1 MGDKFCDSVC
11 PSRKK
16 VLILFP
22 IMESL
27 LNENQI
33 EQLRQLV
40 SQSQHTVVCCHV
52 NPDGDAVG
60 SVLAIVHCLRRL
72 GQEATAIVP
81 TPFPDFLDWMPG
93 ADDIVVYS
101 KQVEEAKLL
110 IEKADLFVVAD
121 LNDPSRLADMQECVM
136 GNPAPKI
143 LIDHHLDPFDFCQL
157 NVSHPELCATCE
169 ILCHLFW
176 QLGEMD
182 RLTPEEATCLYAGM
196 MCDTGGFTYA
206 SNRPVIYEC
215 ISLLLS
221 RGIDKDKIYRNV
233 FWTSTPNR
241 LKLMGYML
249 FVKMKVLRKMNTC
262 IMTLTNEERYRFGSK
277 NGDTEGFV
285 NLPLQIMGMRLSIF
299 LNEDTEHPE
308 VVRVSLRSVD
318 DFPCNEMAA
327 QFFNGGGHKNAS
339 GGRLQCTMEEAV
351 RVAQKAIQ
359 AYSALLK

>member
-1 MGDKFCDSVC
+1 MEDKFPISVC
-11 PSRKK
+11 PSRRKM
-16 VLILFP
+16 LILFP

-52 NPDGDAVG
+52 NPDGDAIG
-60 SVLAIVHCLRRL
+60 SVLAIAHCLRRW
-72 GQEATAIVP
+72 GHEVTVVVP
-81 TPFPDFLDWMPG
+81 NPFPDFLNWMPG
-93 ADDIVVYS
+93 VGDILVYS
-101 KQVEEAKLL
+101 KQVEEAKPL
-110 IEKADLFVVAD
+110 IEQADLFIIAD
-121 LNDPSRLADMQECVM
+121 LNDPSRLAELSEPVM

-143 LIDHHLDPFDFCQL
+143 MIDHHLDPFDFCQL
-157 NVSHPELCATCE
+157 TISHPELCATSE

-182 RLTPEEATCLYAGM
+182 KLTYEEATCLYTGM
-196 MCDTGGFTYA
+196 MCDTGGFIYA

-215 ISLLLS
+215 ISLLLAH
-221 RGIDKDKIYRNV
+221 GIDKDKIYRNV

-241 LKLMGYML
+241 MKLMGYL
-249 FVKMKVLRKMNTC
+249 LHVKMQVLRKMNTC
-262 IMTLTNEERYRFGSK
+262 IMTLTNEERRQFGSK

-285 NLPLQIMGMRLSIF
+285 NLPLQILGMRLSIF
-299 LNEDTEHPE
+299 LNEDTENPG

-318 DFPCNEMAA
+318 DFPCNEMSAR
-327 QFFNGGGHKNAS
+327 FFNGGGHKNAS
-339 GGRLQCTMEEAV
+339 GGRLQCSMEEAV

-359 AYSALLK
+359 AYSALLR